1 VREPEGIV
9 TPLPG
14 RSSEKYLVKTLRATL
29 SQCRGRGF
37 ESLHL
42 HPSKVQVKPKEHSE
56 IWAFNA
62 SYANLIEN

>member
-1 VREPEGIV
+1 MLDLFGRLSYSWAWLRDHVGQFSQVRGHLTGVGV
-9 TPLPG
+9 T
-14 RSSEKYLVKTLRATL
+14 SH
-29 SQCRGRGF
+29 
-37 ESLHL
+37 HL